1 MKLTDRVAIISEDN
15 LRDLLELYG
24 EFGFERLSEIV
35 NNHVRVAIDEINE
48 DLHMSEDNMTL

>member
-24 EFGFERLSEIV
+24 EFSSERLSEIV

-48 DLHMSEDNMTL
+48 DLHVSEDNMTL